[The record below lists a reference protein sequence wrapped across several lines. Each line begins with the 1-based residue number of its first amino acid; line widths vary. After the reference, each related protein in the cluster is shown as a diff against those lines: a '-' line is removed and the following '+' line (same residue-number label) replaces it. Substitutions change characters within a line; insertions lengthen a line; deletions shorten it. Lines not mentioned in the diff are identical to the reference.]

1 MYSTRKKKNV
11 ITKKKH
17 VEEKGEKVRRYQVH
31 IFEENKL
38 AEVILKRRE
47 ELGD

>member
-1 MYSTRKKKNV
+1 MLIQKN
-11 ITKKKH
+11 

-38 AEVILKRRE
+38 AEVILKRRSE
-47 ELGD
+47 SGD